1 MCDKNYLLMCSFI
14 SFLKSLIFKKE
25 CIKIKQKL
33 LFSKKESIIYF
44 SLKGSIITKKR
55 VQSYLFKGKKE
66 SLIFPKE
73 KVLFLVIR
81 KTYKTKL
88 CIGRSNI
95 RYFRSNF
102 SIFQINKTFRT
113 LMASNFLQS
122 YPNHSN
128 FFLIIERI

>member
-88 CIGRSNI
+88 CIGRLNV